1 MKRYTIQLSML
12 TASDQ
17 DVEVS
22 DAEDGGI
29 QLTFK
34 DSNDDKAK
42 HSRLYIQLDEVDS
55 LIEMFKIAKE
65 TQK

>member
-1 MKRYTIQLSML
+1 MKRYVIELTML

-29 QLTFK
+29 QLTFR
-34 DSNDDKAK
+34 DSHDDKAK
-42 HSRLYIQLDEVDS
+42 QSRLYIQLDEVDS
-55 LIEMFKIAKE
+55 IIEMLKIAKE
-65 TQK
+65 HQK